1 MVEVQTLWTIP
12 WAVVGIFCLL
22 RWKLKEAEVTLLDLI
37 FCVVLGAL
45 CGPVLPLLKW
55 LNNVTIKGGQHG
67 TE

>member
-1 MVEVQTLWTIP
+1 MVEVQTLWAIP
-12 WAVVGIFCLL
+12 WAVVVSFSLL
-22 RWKLKEAEVTLLDLI
+22 HWKFGEAEVTLLDLI

-67 TE
+67 G